1 LPAEFWTAVPA
12 SARWRY
18 LDFGGHV
25 SLERQL
31 TLVAS
36 FALVCVILGILPRLA
51 CFVSGLILYHL
62 APLETIIWTPNP
74 YARGLTISVL
84 ALLTLAFSPCGDRW
98 TLTRA
103 SRTTQAQALG
113 NYTWPIRLMQLF
125 VAQIYF
131 FSGYAKIVHSGGAWA
146 SASNLRDWLLYF
158 NEEDQVRVFHTIGMW
173 LAGMPRV
180 CQLIAVGT
188 LVFELGFI
196 VVLFSNTARR
206 LLVPAA
212 ALFHLGILLSMN
224 LSFVNVPQLLV
235 FADWDAV
242 ATRLRRLSKSG
253 PSASGASSSG
263 TG

>member
-1 LPAEFWTAVPA
+1 
-12 SARWRY
+12 
-18 LDFGGHV
+18 
-25 SLERQL
+25 
-31 TLVAS
+31 
-36 FALVCVILGILPRLA
+36 
-51 CFVSGLILYHL
+51 
-62 APLETIIWTPNP
+62 
-74 YARGLTISVL
+74 
-84 ALLTLAFSPCGDRW
+84 
-98 TLTRA
+98 
-103 SRTTQAQALG
+103 
-113 NYTWPIRLMQLF
+113 MQLF

-131 FSGYAKIVHSGGAWA
+131 FSGYAKIVHSGWAWA

-158 NEEDQVRVFHTIGMW
+158 NQEDQVRVFHTLGMW

-196 VVLFSNTARR
+196 VVLFSKAARR

-242 ATRLRRLSKSG
+242 VTRLRRLSKSGG

-263 TG
+263 EGKTSVKLTQNVTWLDRYCDPFHQ